1 MRTRRGVS
9 EIVASMVLLVITA
22 SLGLILYNMAL
33 SSTGSQES
41 SLVYETDYQE
51 KISSERFSILSVART
66 ADDKINIDVM
76 NYGKIDITLTD
87 VYINGDRVIP
97 FTAQKLYT
105 QEIIPIKIDN
115 FPLGPFNPNDQKE
128 YNILLVSELGDKVA
142 YTWKN

>member
-1 MRTRRGVS
+1 MRNRRGVS

-33 SSTGSQES
+33 SATGSQES

-51 KISSERFSILSVART
+51 QISSERFSILSVART
-66 ADDKINIDVM
+66 TDDKINIDVM
-76 NYGKIDITLTD
+76 NYGKIDIILSD
-87 VYINGDRVIP
+87 VYVNGVRVVP
-97 FTAQKLYT
+97 FTALTIYT
-105 QEIIPIKIDN
+105 QEIKPIKIDG
-115 FPLGPFNPNDQKE
+115 FTLDPPGEKE